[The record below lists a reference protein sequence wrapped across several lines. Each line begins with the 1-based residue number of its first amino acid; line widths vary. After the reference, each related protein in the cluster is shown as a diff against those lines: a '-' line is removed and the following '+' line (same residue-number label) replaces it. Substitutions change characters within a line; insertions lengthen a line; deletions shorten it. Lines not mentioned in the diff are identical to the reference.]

1 MGRASRKKGVVLNFK
16 KTFEG
21 LELKEDEYIEL
32 VKLFFETSM
41 SDIINLLS
49 AINSNNTEKVSMIA
63 HSLKGAAVNLGL
75 EEFLELAKIIE
86 ETARDGQL
94 EKTAETAYIFQNKLD
109 GIADII
115 NS

>member
-1 MGRASRKKGVVLNFK
+1 MLKNK
-16 KTFEG
+16 FER

-32 VKLFFETSM
+32 VHLFVLTSR
-41 SDIINLLS
+41 SDINKLQS
-49 AINSNNTEKVSMIA
+49 AINSNDTEKVSMIA

-75 EEFLELAKIIE
+75 EEFFELAKIIE
-86 ETARDGQL
+86 EKARDGQL

>member
-1 MGRASRKKGVVLNFK
+1 MLKKK
-16 KTFEG
+16 IER
-21 LELKEDEYIEL
+21 LELKEDEYLEL
-32 VKLFFETSM
+32 VNLFVLTSK
-41 SDIINLLS
+41 SDINKLQS

-75 EEFLELAKIIE
+75 EEFFELAKIIE
-86 ETARDGQL
+86 ETASDGQL